1 MSDLATLSIDAAQVT
16 TRCSVCGSDLAPGVL
31 ACPGCHR
38 LVHADALKKHRDAA
52 EAAAQAGDVA
62 AELTAWRLAA
72 ELLPPQSKQHAVVQ
86 EKIAALSQA
95 ADAAPVPA
103 VPQSGPWKWLGGLGT
118 AGIFLWKFKFLVVA
132 LATKGKL
139 LFFGLT
145 KASTFFSMFLAFG
158 VYWAAWGV
166 WFALGIVLSIYVHEM
181 GHVFALRR
189 FGIAATAPMFVPGLG
204 ALIRLRGQR
213 LSPRE
218 NARIGLAGPMWGLAA
233 ALAALAGSA
242 LGGGPMWKAI
252 AHVGAWINLFNLLPV
267 WQLDG
272 NRGFAAL
279 ARTGRLAVTAAF
291 VGGWMIAGDG
301 LFFLL
306 ILTAAFRAF
315 NTDAAPENDRGALGE
330 FLFLVLALALLFR
343 LAS

>member
-1 MSDLATLSIDAAQVT
+1 V
-16 TRCSVCGSDLAPGVL
+16 APGIL

-38 LVHADALKKHRDAA
+38 LVHAEALKKHRDGA
-52 EAAAQAGDVA
+52 EAAARAGDVQ
-62 AELTAWRLAA
+62 AELAAWRLAA
-72 ELLPPQSKQHAVVQ
+72 ELLPRQSKQYTIVH

-95 ADAAPVPA
+95 ADAAPMPEI
-103 VPQSGPWKWLGGLGT
+103 PRSGPWKWLGGLGT
-118 AGIFLWKFKFLVVA
+118 AGAVLWKFKFLAVA

-139 LFFGLT
+139 LLLGLT
-145 KASTFFSMFLAFG
+145 KATTFFSMFLAFS
-158 VYWAAWGV
+158 VYWAAWGL

-181 GHVFALRR
+181 GHIFALRR
-189 FGIAATAPMFVPGLG
+189 FGVAATAPMFVPGLG

-218 NARIGLAGPMWGLAA
+218 DARIGLAGPMWGLAA
-233 ALAALAGSA
+233 AVIALAGA
-242 LGGGPMWKAI
+242 AFGGGPMWKAI

-279 ARTGRLAVTAAF
+279 ARYERLAVAGAFAA
-291 VGGWMIAGDG
+291 GWMIAGDG

-306 ILTAAFRAF
+306 ILAAGGRAF
-315 NTDAAPENDRGALGE
+315 SADAPATNERGVLPEFI
-330 FLFLVLALALLFR
+330 FLILALASVFR
-343 LAS
+343 LAA

>member
-1 MSDLATLSIDAAQVT
+1 MSDIATLSVDTAPVVA
-16 TRCSVCGSDLAPGVL
+16 RCTVCGTDLAPGLL

-38 LVHADALKKHRDAA
+38 LVHTDALKMHRDAA
-52 EAAAQAGDVA
+52 EAAARAGDVA

-72 ELLPPQSKQHAVVQ
+72 DLLPPQSRQYAVVQ

-95 ADAAPVPA
+95 ADAAPVPD
-103 VPQSGPWKWLGGLGT
+103 VPRSGPWKWLGGLGT
-118 AGIFLWKFKFLVVA
+118 AGLFLWKFKFLAVA

-139 LFFGLT
+139 LLLGLT

-158 VYWAAWGV
+158 VYWAAWGM

-189 FGIAATAPMFVPGLG
+189 FGIAATAPMFIPGLG
-204 ALIRLRGQR
+204 ALIRMKGQS

-218 NARIGLAGPMWGLAA
+218 NARVGLAGPIWGLAA
-233 ALAALAGSA
+233 AIAALAGAA
-242 LGGGPMWKAI
+242 LGGGPMWTAI

-272 NRGFAAL
+272 NRGFSAL
-279 ARTGRLAVTAAF
+279 ARSGRVAVTAAF
-291 VGGWMIAGDG
+291 VAGWLIAGDG
-301 LFFLL
+301 LFVIL
-306 ILTAAFRAF
+306 ILTAGFRAF
-315 NTDAAPENDRGALGE
+315 NTDAAAENDRGALGE
-330 FLFLVLALALLFR
+330 FLFLVLALAIVFT

>member
-1 MSDLATLSIDAAQVT
+1 MSDTTTLAIGPAAVV
-16 TRCSVCGSDLAPGVL
+16 TRCATCGTDVAPGIL

-52 EAAAQAGDVA
+52 EAAAQTGDVA

-72 ELLPPQSKQHAVVQ
+72 ELLPPQSKQYAVVQ

-95 ADAAPVPA
+95 ADAAPLPA
-103 VPQSGPWKWLGGLGT
+103 VPQSGPWKWVGGLGT
-118 AGIFLWKFKFLVVA
+118 AGLFLWKFKFLVVA

-139 LFFGLT
+139 LLLGLT

-158 VYWAAWGV
+158 VYWAAWGM

-189 FGIAATAPMFVPGLG
+189 FGVAATAPMFIPGLG
-204 ALIRLRGQR
+204 ALIRMKGQR

-218 NARIGLAGPMWGLAA
+218 NARVGLAGPMWGLAA
-233 ALAALAGSA
+233 AIAALAGAA
-242 LGGGPMWKAI
+242 LGGGQMWTAI

-272 NRGFAAL
+272 NRGFSAL
-279 ARTGRLAVTAAF
+279 ARSGRLAVTAAF
-291 VGGWMIAGDG
+291 VAGWMVAGDG
-301 LFFLL
+301 LFVLL
-306 ILTAAFRAF
+306 VLTAGFRAF
-315 NTDAAPENDRGALGE
+315 NADAPPENDRGALGE
-330 FLFLVLALALLFR
+330 FLFLVLALAIVFN

>member
-1 MSDLATLSIDAAQVT
+1 VSDVATLPIDAAPVAA
-16 TRCSVCGSDLAPGVL
+16 RCGTCGTDVAPGVL

-38 LVHADALKKHRDAA
+38 LVHADALKKHRDGA
-52 EAAAQAGDVA
+52 EAAARAGDVQ
-62 AELTAWRLAA
+62 AELAAWRLAV
-72 ELLPPQSKQHAVVQ
+72 ELLPPQSKQYTVVQ
-86 EKIAALSQA
+86 EKIAALSQS
-95 ADAAPVPA
+95 ADAAPVPD

-118 AGIFLWKFKFLVVA
+118 AGVLLWKFKFLVVA

-139 LFFGLT
+139 LLLGLT

-158 VYWAAWGV
+158 VYWAAWGM
-166 WFALGIVLSIYVHEM
+166 WFAFGLVLSIYVHEM

-218 NARIGLAGPMWGLAA
+218 DARIGLAGPMWGLAA

-242 LGGGPMWKAI
+242 VGGGPMWTAI

-279 ARTGRLAVTAAF
+279 ARPGRLAVAAAF
-291 VGGWMIAGDG
+291 AGGWMIAGDG

-306 ILTAAFRAF
+306 ILVAGGRAF
-315 NTDAAPENDRGALGE
+315 SSDAAQANDRGALTE
-330 FLFLVLALALLFR
+330 FIFLILALAVVFR
-343 LAS
+343 LAA

>member
-1 MSDLATLSIDAAQVT
+1 VSDLATLSIDAAPVA
-16 TRCSVCGSDLAPGVL
+16 TRCGTCGTDVAPGIL

-38 LVHADALKKHRDAA
+38 LVHADALKKHRDDA
-52 EAAAQAGDVA
+52 EAAARAGDVQ
-62 AELTAWRLAA
+62 AELAAWRLAA
-72 ELLPPQSKQHAVVQ
+72 ELLPPQSKQYTIVQ
-86 EKIAALSQA
+86 EKVAALSQA
-95 ADAAPVPA
+95 ADAAPVPGM
-103 VPQSGPWKWLGGLGT
+103 PQSGRWKWLAGLGT
-118 AGIFLWKFKFLVVA
+118 AGVFLWKFKFLVVT

-139 LFFGLT
+139 LLLGLT

-158 VYWAAWGV
+158 VYWAAWGM

-181 GHVFALRR
+181 GHVFVLRR

-218 NARIGLAGPMWGLAA
+218 DARIGLAGPMWGLAA

-279 ARTGRLAVTAAF
+279 ARDGRLAVAAAF

-306 ILTAAFRAF
+306 ILVAGGRALSS
-315 NTDAAPENDRGALGE
+315 DAPEANDRGALME
-330 FLFLVLALALLFR
+330 FIFLILALAIVFR
-343 LAS
+343 LAA